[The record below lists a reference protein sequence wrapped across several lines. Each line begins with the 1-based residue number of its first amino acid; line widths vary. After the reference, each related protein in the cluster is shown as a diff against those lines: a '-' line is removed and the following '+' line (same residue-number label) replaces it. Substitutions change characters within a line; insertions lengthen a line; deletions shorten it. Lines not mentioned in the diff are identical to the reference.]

1 MKIARGIAI
10 LTILGATSLFATG
23 TGNIISL
30 VEKINSTN
38 DLKVKSQLM
47 DKLDEELEVM
57 NTDELSEAQKIVNA
71 NLKQSKLIIK

>member
-1 MKIARGIAI
+1 MKLAKGIAI
-10 LTILGATSLFATG
+10 LTILGATGLFATG

-30 VEKINSTN
+30 VEKINNTD

-57 NTDELSEAQKIVNA
+57 NKDELSEAQKIVNA
-71 NLKQSKLIIK
+71 KLKQSKLITK

>member
-1 MKIARGIAI
+1 MKLAKGIAI

-23 TGNIISL
+23 TDNIIVL

-47 DKLDEELEVM
+47 DKLDEELEIM
-57 NTDELSEAQKIVNA
+57 DKDDLSEAQRIVNA
-71 NLKQSKLIIK
+71 KLKQSKLITK